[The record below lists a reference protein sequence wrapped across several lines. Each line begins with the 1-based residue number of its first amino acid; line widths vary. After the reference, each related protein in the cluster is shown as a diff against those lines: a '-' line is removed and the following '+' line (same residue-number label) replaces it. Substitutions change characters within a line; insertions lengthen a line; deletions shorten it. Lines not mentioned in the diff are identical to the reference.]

1 MSKALEHS
9 VSVSNPATVSAP
21 PFLLGGGD
29 NFRSQ
34 ILKRGESEKNECLG
48 GLKEF
53 LSWAFVWGACYVSSQ
68 KKT

>member
-1 MSKALEHS
+1 MSKVFEHT
-9 VSVSNPATVSAP
+9 VSVSNPTKVSAP
-21 PFLLGGGD
+21 PLVSAGD
-29 NFRSQ
+29 NFHSH

-53 LSWAFVWGACYVSSQ
+53 LSWVFVWGACYVSSQ